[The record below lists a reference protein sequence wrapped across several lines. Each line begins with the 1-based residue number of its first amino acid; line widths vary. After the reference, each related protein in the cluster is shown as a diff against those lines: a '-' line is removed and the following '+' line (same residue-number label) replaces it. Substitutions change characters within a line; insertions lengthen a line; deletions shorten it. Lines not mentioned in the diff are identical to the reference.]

1 MAVRAVSAY
10 SLVHATVRALY
21 SRLVTPETWE
31 TLLQADGFDATP
43 SALSATAYG
52 PYLAEVGRERMT
64 PRRAVYQIR
73 QRLADVYHKVIR
85 LAPQRAHDLLVWLW
99 RLYEVDDIKATLRGI
114 EAGATWD
121 RVRFLLYPR
130 HEFSIL
136 SIDDL
141 ENMVRTGSVP
151 RAIETLRD
159 TPYYDTLAYALNR
172 YQTERS
178 LFPLEVA
185 LDLDYNRRLWQS
197 LNRLPNREREHALRT
212 LGSVL
217 DMDNLLWA
225 IRYRVYHHLSEQEII
240 NYTLPFGYQVQDGDI
255 RAIAAGG
262 DIARVIERVYPDLAD
277 LDILRRLEPEG
288 EGAPLETLEVALQRR
303 IVKLCHKEFIGDPF
317 HVGIPVAYLLL
328 TEYENRDLIVV
339 IEAKA
344 SRFAR
349 RKFESM
355 LLMQPAII
363 SPD

>member
-1 MAVRAVSAY
+1 MALRAVSAY

-31 TLLQADGFDATP
+31 TLLQAEDFEDTLTT
-43 SALSATAYG
+43 LSKTAYA
-52 PYLAEVGRERMT
+52 PYLEEVERERMT

-73 QRLADVYHKVIR
+73 QRLTDVYEKVIR

-130 HEFSIL
+130 HEFSLL

-141 ENMVRTGSVP
+141 EAMVRTGSVT
-151 RAIETLRD
+151 RAIEILRG
-159 TPYYDTLAYALNR
+159 TPYYDTLAHAINR
-172 YQTERS
+172 YQAERT

-197 LNRLPNREREHALRT
+197 LNRLPNWEREHALRT

-225 IRYRVYHHLSEQEII
+225 IRHRVYHNLSQQEII

-255 RAIAAGG
+255 RAIAAGR
-262 DIARVIERVYPDLAD
+262 DIARVIKRVYPDLAD
-277 LDILRRLEPEG
+277 LDILTRLEPED
-288 EGAPLETLEVALQRR
+288 GAPLETLEVILQRR

-328 TEYENRDLIVV
+328 NEYENRDLILI

-344 SRFAR
+344 SRFPR
-349 RKFESM
+349 RKFDS
-355 LLMQPAII
+355 LLLIQPAIT
-363 SPD
+363 SPA